1 MKWNGRSYRPSN
13 AQFITK
19 KKPFDFQEALKPY
32 GEKEMPVWNAI
43 VAVNTESENIIPT
56 TPTPTPSNTP
66 TGTPAS
72 TTTPT
77 PTNTQTPTPTPTNTE
92 TPTTTPTPTNTTT
105 PTTTPTQTQTPTCG
119 TFTTQYLKSEIQG
132 NDNIKFTL
140 FNNPDYTGNANA
152 LCDYTIVGSYD
163 ITSGAINVPY
173 STIMANNDHTHTY
186 STGAGNIS
194 GFTISSVTPVC
205 PCVNVVFI
213 PPTPTPT
220 PTNTQTPT
228 GTPNQTPTPN
238 PTGTPTPTPTILP
251 GTSEANSYLS
261 AVVAAGG
268 TLNST
273 ISGATRTLFQSIW
286 SNGFN
291 NGMLYMYP
299 FIGGTAGS
307 NKFNALNPVD
317 TNAGYRLTFNG
328 GWTHSSSGA
337 TPNGVNAYAN
347 TFFTPN
353 SASTL
358 TISGGTLGFYS
369 GTDSVGAFSKCA
381 MGSKG
386 DLSNGWALYPK
397 SNADVIDAFAWEND
411 TGAPTTATNPNS
423 LGGLAF
429 TRTGTTQVSYVRRG
443 TLFETVNKASI
454 AKSPQ
459 PIYLG
464 ALNSDGTDGQYSVFR
479 QQFNYAHTGLTV
491 AQITTLDTIIQ
502 TYQTSLSRNT
512 Y

>member
-1 MKWNGRSYRPSN
+1 MLYPPGSRQPGNVWVGAVVMNVPEPS
-13 AQFITK
+13 
-19 KKPFDFQEALKPY
+19 
-32 GEKEMPVWNAI
+32 GPV
-43 VAVNTESENIIPT
+43 VS
-56 TPTPTPSNTP
+56 PTPTPSITP
-66 TGTPAS
+66 TSTLTP
-72 TTTPT
+72 TPSIT
-77 PTNTQTPTPTPTNTE
+77 PTNTQTPT
-92 TPTTTPTPTNTTT
+92 NTTT
-105 PTTTPTQTQTPTCG
+105 PT
-119 TFTTQYLKSEIQG
+119 L
-132 NDNIKFTL
+132 
-140 FNNPDYTGNANA
+140 
-152 LCDYTIVGSYD
+152 
-163 ITSGAINVPY
+163 
-173 STIMANNDHTHTY
+173 
-186 STGAGNIS
+186 
-194 GFTISSVTPVC
+194 
-205 PCVNVVFI
+205 
-213 PPTPTPT
+213 T

-228 GTPNQTPTPN
+228 ITPTN
-238 PTGTPTPTPTILP
+238 TLTPTPTPTILP
-251 GTSEANSYLS
+251 GTTEARTYLS

-268 TLNST
+268 TVTSPMSAAT
-273 ISGATRTLFQSIW
+273 ITMFTSIW

-317 TNAGYRLTFNG
+317 TDAGYRLTFNG

-353 SASTL
+353 SIASL

-386 DLSNGWALYPK
+386 NASDGWALYPK
-397 SNADVIDAFAWEND
+397 SDADVIDAFTWENN
-411 TGAPTTATNPNS
+411 TGAPTTATNPSS

-429 TRTGTTQVSYVRRG
+429 TRTGTTVVSYVRRG
-443 TLFETVNKASI
+443 TLFENVTITAT
-454 AKSPQ
+454 AKSPE

-464 ALNSDGTDGQYSVFR
+464 ALNSDGTDSQYSVFR
-479 QQFNYAHTGLTV
+479 HQFTYAHTGLTV

-502 TYQTSLSRNT
+502 TYQTALSRNV